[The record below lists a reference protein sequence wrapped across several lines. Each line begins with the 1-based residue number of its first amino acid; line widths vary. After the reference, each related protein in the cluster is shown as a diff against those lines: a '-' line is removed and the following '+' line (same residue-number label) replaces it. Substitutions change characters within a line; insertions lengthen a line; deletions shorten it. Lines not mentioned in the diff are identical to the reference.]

1 MMDVKAMRSFGAV
14 ITSLV
19 CGAFVA
25 CAGSDTPPVDDAFE
39 DALGQTYGRG
49 SAAGGA
55 PAASA
60 GSSST
65 PSGGRGG
72 APARPPAG
80 GGGTANPPVASAGTG
95 GAGAQPPGGDEPP
108 PSSGGA
114 CDGFEVL
121 NLKCN
126 GGGCHGDGSSLGD
139 FAASEEAALA
149 VVGEDAIATCSGEGP
164 MIDPANPRQSVIMQK
179 VLGTATCGGQMPLGT
194 PLEDSEIDCLEEW
207 IGSL

>member
-1 MMDVKAMRSFGAV
+1 MMHVNAMRSFGAV

-25 CAGSDTPPVDDAFE
+25 CAGSDTPPVDDEFE
-39 DALGQTYGRG
+39 DALSQTYGRG
-49 SAAGGA
+49 TAVAGAATG
-55 PAASA
+55 SA
-60 GSSST
+60 GRPST
-65 PSGGRGG
+65 GSGGRGG

-80 GGGTANPPVASAGTG
+80 GAGSTSDPPVASG
-95 GAGAQPPGGDEPP
+95 GAGGAPSGGGDEPP
-108 PSSGGA
+108 ANSGA

-121 NLKCN
+121 SLKCN

-149 VVGEDAIATCSGEGP
+149 VIGEDGVATCSGEGP
-164 MIDPANPRQSVIMQK
+164 MIDPENPRQSLIIQK

-194 PLEDSEIDCLEEW
+194 PLEDSEIDCIEEW